1 MRLGQGI
8 SFLSQWENSG
18 GGRDG
23 GDQRQVGV
31 PVESGLGGPTQK
43 SASPCGT
50 RGLGSI
56 ESSNDVVF
64 AHSQY
69 ICFKLARATFIPG
82 RRP

>member
-1 MRLGQGI
+1 MVDIFKQLMQLAQEI

-43 SASPCGT
+43 SAPPPCGT

-56 ESSNDVVF
+56 ESSNDD
-64 AHSQY
+64 
-69 ICFKLARATFIPG
+69 
-82 RRP
+82 

>member
-1 MRLGQGI
+1 MWLAQGI

-43 SASPCGT
+43 SAPPPPCGT

-56 ESSNDVVF
+56 ESSNDD
-64 AHSQY
+64 
-69 ICFKLARATFIPG
+69 
-82 RRP
+82 

>member
-43 SASPCGT
+43 SAPPLWHT
-50 RGLGSI
+50 WAWLYR
-56 ESSNDVVF
+56 VK
-64 AHSQY
+64 Q
-69 ICFKLARATFIPG
+69 
-82 RRP
+82 

>member
-1 MRLGQGI
+1 MGQLDIKWLIHSNNWCPPGIMMRLAQEI

-43 SASPCGT
+43 SAPPCGT

-56 ESSNDVVF
+56 ESSNDD
-64 AHSQY
+64 
-69 ICFKLARATFIPG
+69 
-82 RRP
+82 